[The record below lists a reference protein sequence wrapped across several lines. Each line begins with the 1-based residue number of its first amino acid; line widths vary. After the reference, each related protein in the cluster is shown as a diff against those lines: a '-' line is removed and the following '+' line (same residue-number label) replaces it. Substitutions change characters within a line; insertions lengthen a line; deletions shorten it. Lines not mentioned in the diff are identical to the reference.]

1 MFIGHTQDEA
11 VPAAKLLSAGR
22 DVMAAPALFVLLTT
36 LTAGADAQQREP
48 AVEVFALGG
57 AYLHGNV
64 PMTPPPSGQWRPQA
78 GGGVLAPLGRNWAA
92 LFDVTASA
100 LEAHWLWN
108 GGLPG
113 GPGDNFT
120 RVRRITMF
128 PSIVRLWRRDWFAVY
143 AGAGPGFEHNRE
155 RSRFRPIV
163 ARDEQ
168 GRPVLAE
175 KFESTPTTRVAP
187 LGLRAGIIVSPGAR
201 LVVRA
206 CYSYLRRYSDASP
219 SRGVEA
225 GVGYRFR

>member
-1 MFIGHTQDEA
+1 
-11 VPAAKLLSAGR
+11 
-22 DVMAAPALFVLLTT
+22 
-36 LTAGADAQQREP
+36 
-48 AVEVFALGG
+48 
-57 AYLHGNV
+57 
-64 PMTPPPSGQWRPQA
+64 MTPPPSGQWRPQA

-120 RVRRITMF
+120 RVRRIRCSP
-128 PSIVRLWRRDWFAVY
+128 PSSGF
-143 AGAGPGFEHNRE
+143 GAATGSPFTPAPDQVSSHNRE